1 MFGALLLT
9 PLPVVHAGKK
19 EGRKASVLRLGPDQH
34 LLEPVALFHEGGRGA
49 CVYLLTYFLG
59 QREST
64 QLSPGLAA
72 ETLVSSYHI
81 FPWETNP

>member
-1 MFGALLLT
+1 MFGVLLLT

-49 CVYLLTYFLG
+49 CVYLL
-59 QREST
+59 
-64 QLSPGLAA
+64 
-72 ETLVSSYHI
+72 I
-81 FPWETNP
+81 